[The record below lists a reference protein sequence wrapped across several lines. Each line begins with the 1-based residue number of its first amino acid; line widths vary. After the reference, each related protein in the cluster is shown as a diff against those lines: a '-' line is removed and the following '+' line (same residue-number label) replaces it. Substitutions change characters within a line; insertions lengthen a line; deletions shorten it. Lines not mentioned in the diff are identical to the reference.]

1 MTSVPSEKR
10 FALRLNFLLLSLS
23 RHWLRVTLTILGIY
37 ASLPVVAPTLMR
49 LGVTG
54 PAQVIYTLYSPFC
67 HQFAFR
73 SIFLYGEQPFYPR
86 YNTGSPLTPFETYVS
101 GLPQFAPDRIYSL
114 FGTPARVG
122 DIYAFTPGFQEAARE
137 FLGDPQMGYK
147 MTLCARDIGI
157 YWALFIGGLV
167 YSRPTIRRKL
177 RPVPIWLYVI
187 LGIAPIGLDGFS
199 QLLGYPPF
207 NLWPP
212 RETLPAFRVVTGA
225 LFGLMNAWLGF
236 PYLELSFRDTRR
248 QIEAKLARAGVNFKF
263 QVPSSE

>member
-1 MTSVPSEKR
+1 MTTVPSEKR
-10 FALRLNFLLLSLS
+10 LAVRLNLILLGIS
-23 RHWLRVTLTILGIY
+23 RHWLRIVLTILGIY
-37 ASLPVVAPTLMR
+37 CSLPVVAPTLMM
-49 LGVTG
+49 LGATG
-54 PAQVIYTLYSPFC
+54 AGQVIYTLYSPFC

-86 YNTGSPLTPFETYVS
+86 YNTGSPLTPFETYVAN
-101 GLPQFAPDRIYSL
+101 LPQFAPDRIYSL
-114 FGTPARVG
+114 FGITAQVG
-122 DIYAFTPGFQEAARE
+122 DIYAFTPGFQEASRE

-157 YWALFIGGLV
+157 YWALFVGGLI
-167 YSRPTIRRKL
+167 YTRPTIRRKL
-177 RPVPIWLYVI
+177 RPVPIWLYI
-187 LGIAPIGLDGFS
+187 LLGVAPIGIDGFS

-225 LFGLMNAWLGF
+225 LFGLMNAWLGY

-248 QIEAKLARAGVNFKF
+248 QIETKLMRAGII
-263 QVPSSE
+263 QVPSP